1 MGPGGPPRPSFGGP
15 PGAGPPPGDRPP
27 FGGGGGGGG
36 PRDARGRDDRATEP
50 RVNRRIRV
58 REVRVI
64 ADDGSQLG
72 ILATDDALKRAEEK
86 GLDLVEVQPMARPP
100 VCKIMDYGKFKYE
113 QKRKASELKKKQTVV
128 EVKEVK
134 FRPKTGVHDFDT
146 KVRHLREFLV
156 EGNKARVTIM
166 FRGREIVH
174 PEIGH
179 DILRKVAEIIADIAQ
194 VELPPRMEG
203 KQMFMIVAPG
213 KAPARKPGFPAPM
226 QAQPQIQQ
234 PQSTA
239 SALAALATPSA
250 PAPAPAA
257 STNTP
262 TAPAPSTAPPAPV
275 APPPAPVAAAP
286 KAPPAPPAPA
296 KPAPP
301 PQRPPPPR
309 SSGPVN
315 FSKK

>member
-1 MGPGGPPRPSFGGP
+1 MGPPRPGFGGP
-15 PGAGPPPGDRPP
+15 PGGGPSGPGGGPP
-27 FGGGGGGGG
+27 FGGGGGGGPGGGGGG
-36 PRDARGRDDRATEP
+36 PGGPRGRDDRQTEP

-134 FRPKTGVHDFDT
+134 FRPKTGIHDFDT
-146 KVRHLREFLV
+146 KVRHLREFLSD
-156 EGNKARVTIM
+156 GNKARVTIM

-174 PEIGH
+174 PEIGQ
-179 DILRKVAEIIADIAQ
+179 DILKRVAEIISDIAQ

-213 KAPARKPGFPAPM
+213 KAPARRPGFP
-226 QAQPQIQQ
+226 
-234 PQSTA
+234 TG
-239 SALAALATPSA
+239 
-250 PAPAPAA
+250 
-257 STNTP
+257 
-262 TAPAPSTAPPAPV
+262 PV
-275 APPPAPVAAAP
+275 PGS
-286 KAPPAPPAPA
+286 
-296 KPAPP
+296 
-301 PQRPPPPR
+301 QPPPPPPTNAVTP
-309 SSGPVN
+309 SSQATPPPSSVQSPMASAQPPTSSAPQGNGPPGNGQQSNGGPQV
-315 FSKK
+315 STGSVVARKP